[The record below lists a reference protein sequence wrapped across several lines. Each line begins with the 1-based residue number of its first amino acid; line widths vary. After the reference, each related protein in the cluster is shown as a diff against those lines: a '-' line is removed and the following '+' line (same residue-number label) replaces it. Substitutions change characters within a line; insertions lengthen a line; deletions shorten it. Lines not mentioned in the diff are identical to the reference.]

1 MRVFDY
7 DSAFRLNYGVFS
19 PEQQERLRKARVTM
33 LGVGGAGGTIA
44 VILARSGIE
53 SFCLIDPDRY
63 SEGNLNRQIGCFVD
77 TLGQFKAE
85 VIQREILRI
94 NPAAQVAAYPKVLSF
109 DELATLIEESEVFL
123 AEADDLAFSSRAL
136 VLAQERKKLAVTL
149 MPTGFTCY
157 VAVFPPDLTR
167 VIHPAELFAAPT
179 HLPYEELR
187 AFLRDPLT
195 KAGRRWYITQGRWR
209 VDWFNRWRKTDGIPL
224 AQICPNVWLG
234 ASLAAVEVIKYL
246 TGKGQR
252 VKAPK
257 MWHLLTA
264 ENRIKVERFS
274 RRTWLFSKYILWVF
288 HIKWL
293 GIGQRIRDNTARQ
306 MEKELAAMEKQES
319 EGKEIKPPFLWR
331 HII

>member
-167 VIHPAELFAAPT
+167 VIHPAELFGAPT
-179 HLPYEELR
+179 HDQGW
-187 AFLRDPLT
+187 APLVHHP
-195 KAGRRWYITQGRWR
+195 RPVESRLVQ
-209 VDWFNRWRKTDGIPL
+209 PL
-224 AQICPNVWLG
+224 AQDRWDT
-234 ASLAAVEVIKYL
+234 
-246 TGKGQR
+246 TGSDLPQCVAGGLPGR
-252 VKAPK
+252 
-257 MWHLLTA
+257 
-264 ENRIKVERFS
+264 
-274 RRTWLFSKYILWVF
+274 
-288 HIKWL
+288 
-293 GIGQRIRDNTARQ
+293 G
-306 MEKELAAMEKQES
+306 
-319 EGKEIKPPFLWR
+319 
-331 HII
+331 